1 MPRFSFDA
9 ISTRWEIDTPADL
22 GAALRRRILA
32 RVERFDALYSRF
44 RPDSLVARMA
54 ASPTGGRFAF
64 PAEDAPLF
72 ELYDRLHAATDGAV
86 DPLVGRVLELLG
98 YDRTYSFRPDAAG
111 LAQWANGRPN
121 WARDVRRDGTV
132 LATSRPL
139 VVDVGAAGK
148 GYLVDAVSALLL
160 ADGVRD
166 FLVDGSGDLRH
177 AGAAAAA
184 ARIGL
189 EDPFDPDRVI
199 GVTPLRDGALCAS
212 AVNRRAW
219 GDGLHHVVDAR
230 TGTPVRDV
238 IATWVTAE
246 TAALADGLATALFFV
261 APERL
266 AGFFQFAY
274 VRLFLDGRAEASP
287 NFEGDLFTSEETS

>member
-1 MPRFSFDA
+1 MPRFAFDA
-9 ISTRWEIDTPADL
+9 IGTRWEIDTPADL
-22 GAALRRRILA
+22 GPALRRRILTRA
-32 RVERFDALYSRF
+32 ERFDALYSRF
-44 RPDSLVARMA
+44 RPNSLVAQMA

-86 DPLVGRVLELLG
+86 DPLVGRALELLG

-111 LAQWANGRPN
+111 LARWGTGRPT
-121 WARDVRRDGTV
+121 WARDVRRDGAV
-132 LATSRPL
+132 LMTSRPL
-139 VVDVGAAGK
+139 VVDFGAAGK
-148 GYLVDAVSALLL
+148 GYLVDAISALLR
-160 ADGVRD
+160 ADGVPD

-177 AGAAAAA
+177 AGAVA

-189 EDPFDPDRVI
+189 EDPFSPDRVI
-199 GVTPLRDGALCAS
+199 GVAVLNNGALCAS
-212 AVNRRAW
+212 AVNHRAW

-230 TGTPVRDV
+230 TGSPVRDV
-238 IATWVTAE
+238 AATWVTAE

-266 AGFFQFAY
+266 AGFFHFAY
-274 VRLFLDGRAEASP
+274 VRLFADGRAEASP
-287 NFEGDLFTSEETS
+287 NFEGDLFTSEETC